1 MADVRFASPDIAA
14 NLERKNGKLEL
25 QITSPRNLKNAAV
38 ELLNDKGKLI
48 GKQNIDITACRT
60 STLRYPD
67 AKGEIFEL
75 LRQCALSQLP
85 QLLLPGV

>member
-1 MADVRFASPDIAA
+1 MELKPGKTWETKYMTASGGTMADVRFASPDIAA

-60 STLRYPD
+60 YRNWPAD
-67 AKGEIFEL
+67 A
-75 LRQCALSQLP
+75 
-85 QLLLPGV
+85 